1 MLTRKIAAD
10 SAWSY
15 AAFGVMAVSGLG
27 LNVVIG
33 ARLGASGLGVFSQT
47 MAVFVIVS
55 HLAVLGLHNATFR
68 TIALVQETA
77 QATAAGILA
86 SALLAALPFAIFT
99 AVITAALAAPLGR
112 LFDSP
117 ATGQAILW
125 MAPGLFFF
133 GLNKIGLAALNGLTL
148 MRRYAGGQMLRYLV
162 IGGVAVGVALHD
174 DGPAR
179 LGAAFTAAEI
189 LVSLYLLVATASIR
203 RAGRWRASLAES
215 REMLAFGIR
224 SAGAGLMTELNLRI
238 DTVMLGWFLSD
249 RDVGIYAFAAMLI
262 EGLGNVALVLRTLV
276 NPYLTRL
283 LAARDSAGIR
293 RLQRRVQLAT
303 LPVVIAA
310 FIGAWLLFQPLV
322 RLAVGPGDL
331 ELALA
336 PLLILIAMMAPY
348 FTYSAFEDT
357 MMLAGHAGTQS
368 LYQLSIT
375 ATNAALNLAFIPL
388 FGIVG
393 AAVATGLAS
402 LVACLGVIIFI
413 RRATTL

>member
-1 MLTRKIAAD
+1 MLTKKIAAD

-15 AAFGVMAVSGLG
+15 AAFGVMAISGLG

-68 TIALVQETA
+68 SIALTP
-77 QATAAGILA
+77 ATAAGILA
-86 SALLAALPFAIFT
+86 SALLAALPFAILT
-99 AVITAALAAPLGR
+99 AIATAALAAPLGR
-112 LFDSP
+112 LLDSP
-117 ATGQAILW
+117 ATGEAILW
-125 MAPGLFFF
+125 MAPGLLFF

-148 MRRYAGGQMLRYLV
+148 MRRYAIGQMLRYLV
-162 IGGVAVGVALHD
+162 IGGVAVAVALHD
-174 DGPAR
+174 DSPAR
-179 LGAAFTAAEI
+179 LGVAFTAAEI
-189 LVSLYLLVATASIR
+189 VVSLYLLVATAPIR
-203 RAGRWRASLAES
+203 RAGHWHISLTDVRAI
-215 REMLAFGIR
+215 LAFGIR
-224 SAGAGLMTELNLRI
+224 SAGAGLMTEINLRI

-293 RLQRRVQLAT
+293 RLQRQVQVIA
-303 LPVVIAA
+303 LPVVIAT
-310 FIGAWLLFQPLV
+310 FIGAWLLFQPAV

-336 PLLILIAMMAPY
+336 PLLVLIAMMAPY
-348 FTYSAFEDT
+348 FIYSAFEDT

-368 LYQLSIT
+368 LYQLAVT
-375 ATNAALNLAFIPL
+375 ATNAALNFAFIPL
-388 FGIVG
+388 FGIIG

-402 LVACLGVIIFI
+402 LVACFGVIIFI